1 MIITISGKAGSGKST
16 IAGGLAKKLE
26 LKHYSI
32 GDLMRQL
39 AREKRMSLNELSKL
53 AEKDESID
61 LELDKKQIELRDQD
75 NFVIDGR
82 LTAHF
87 LPYADLKVF
96 LDCDDKVR
104 AERILK
110 DNRSDEKSKDIKGLI
125 KKIRQ
130 REHSERKRYKKLY
143 NIDYH
148 DEKLYDLV
156 IDTTKLSIMEVVEK
170 IIRLVW
176 LSTNQKTYK

>member
-16 IAGGLAKKLE
+16 VAKELAKQLN
-26 LKHYSI
+26 LQHFSI
-32 GDLMRQL
+32 GDIMRKM
-39 AREKRMSLNELSKL
+39 AKEKNISLIELGKQ

-61 LELDKKQIELRDQD
+61 KELDGRQMELRAED

-87 LPYADLKVF
+87 IPNSDAKVF

-110 DNRSDEKSKDIKGLI
+110 DERKDEDYKDINEVI
-125 KKIRQ
+125 EKINE
-130 REHSERKRYKKLY
+130 REESERKRYKQYYDVDFYNKKLY
-143 NIDYH
+143 NLI
-148 DEKLYDLV
+148 
-156 IDTTKLSIMEVVEK
+156 IDTTSISVKDVVDKIVIALSKGEQNK
-170 IIRLVW
+170 
-176 LSTNQKTYK
+176 